1 SDSASAVSGGA
12 STEYRESWGWI
23 CSRSAAIRFA
33 ASARVMKERIAEAAS
48 ARSLPLPGGCS
59 YTRHGEPMARFS
71 PPNAV
76 RSSTPKTRSAP
87 KDATAAVQGYL
98 AAIYDLQSSG
108 KPVIVPRL
116 ATHMAISAPAAT
128 DAIQ

>member
-1 SDSASAVSGGA
+1 
-12 STEYRESWGWI
+12 
-23 CSRSAAIRFA
+23 
-33 ASARVMKERIAEAAS
+33 MKERIAEAAS

-87 KDATAAVQGYL
+87 KDATASVQDYL

-108 KPVIVPRL
+108 KPVIGARL
-116 ATHMAISAPAAT
+116 AKHMAISAPAVT
-128 DAIQ
+128 QAIHRIVRSRSEERRVGKECRSRWSPYH